1 MTFQDMVKISTQR
14 NWQDIVDSKVNLRSI
29 NKKRLQ
35 KKDVTLLYFTQIIKA
50 CHLLLEHLE
59 NMGADSEIELNG
71 SWPKLA
77 TVSLKAFSKEGLG
90 NFVSMLLMQTLY
102 KTYVIQT
109 FNKLRFNT
117 KMGTGK
123 AEEEDQTQ
131 FQ

>member
-1 MTFQDMVKISTQR
+1 MSGHQS
-14 NWQDIVDSKVNLRSI
+14 WQEVVDSKVDLRSI

-35 KKDVTLLYFTQIIKA
+35 KKDVTLLYFTQMIKA

-59 NMGADSEIELNG
+59 NMGEDSELELNG

-77 TVSLKAFSKEGLG
+77 TVSLKAYSKEGLG
-90 NFVSMLLMQTLY
+90 NFVSTLLMGTLY
-102 KTYVIQT
+102 KTYVTQT

-123 AEEEDQTQ
+123 AQEEDQTQ
-131 FQ
+131 FE